1 MNSAVLHPDEAAVNG
16 PSFCYRVHTDSQ
28 RMFCESG
35 SRTLNSLFRV
45 SRMHVNKK
53 QPFRRGFD
61 EKTACA
67 MKSDASMSQKTAA
80 TSLPRRCVQ
89 RVAMAQRRLSIGTN
103 GTFSGPV

>member
-1 MNSAVLHPDEAAVNG
+1 MI
-16 PSFCYRVHTDSQ
+16 
-28 RMFCESG
+28 CESD
-35 SRTLNSLFRV
+35 SRTLNPLFRV
-45 SRMHVNKK
+45 SRTHVNKK

-61 EKTACA
+61 EKNAYA

-89 RVAMAQRRLSIGTN
+89 HVAIAQRRLSIGTN